1 MACDISNKM
10 LAEIISSPNI
20 LKKVKKDIDLIKDY
34 NIRIKA
40 IEEWQNPNI
49 NVVSRLKQAQKV
61 SESNIIYI
69 STFKSISEW
78 LKNRWLFNDETFNGL
93 VKSLKKVFPEEYW
106 QYLDNLD
113 NVNLWSSLIW
123 KKVNADDVA
132 HIVSFD
138 MAIRHK
144 FDWFKAPTEAELLAK
159 SHYKINDNTYM
170 IYRNMM
176 NDIVS
181 NKDINTND
189 ISKIVEWLKK
199 WWTDLSIL
207 RDVEDLQNL
216 IKSSTTLKELEE
228 SFLLWL
234 NVLDDTTLGLFLS
247 KMDDLRFWKGWIQK
261 SFWESLWTP
270 IYNPWKVIKNWMK
283 EDVLKRF
290 RAASS
295 LFDSQELKFIEWID
309 KNKKWEIIKRNID
322 EVVNRVVDL
331 LRGKVKKINLWWE
344 KYIQQ

>member
-1 MACDISNKM
+1 MCRRFYLILYVNMACDISNKM
-10 LAEIISSPNI
+10 LAEIISSPNL

-40 IEEWQNPNI
+40 IEEWKNPNI

-78 LKNRWLFNDETFNGL
+78 LKNRWLFNDEIFNGL

-113 NVNLWSSLIW
+113 NVNLWSSLVW

-144 FDWFKAPTEAELLAK
+144 FDWFKAPTETELLAK
-159 SHYKINDNTYM
+159 SHYKISDSTYM

-216 IKSSTTLKELEE
+216 IKSSTTLRELEE

-270 IYNPWKVIKNWMK
+270 IYNPWKVIKNW
-283 EDVLKRF
+283 
-290 RAASS
+290 
-295 LFDSQELKFIEWID
+295 
-309 KNKKWEIIKRNID
+309 
-322 EVVNRVVDL
+322 
-331 LRGKVKKINLWWE
+331 
-344 KYIQQ
+344 